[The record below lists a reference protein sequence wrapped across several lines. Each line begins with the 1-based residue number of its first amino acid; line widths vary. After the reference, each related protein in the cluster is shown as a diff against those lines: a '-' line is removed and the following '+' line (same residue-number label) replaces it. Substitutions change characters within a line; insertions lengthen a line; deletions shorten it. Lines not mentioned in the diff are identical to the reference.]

1 MMAKTCFILFLFL
14 FEIFVSQ
21 EASAPAPVAVENEP
35 RHHLVLKNDSVMVLH
50 VILPASETTMYH
62 THVHDRVAIELA
74 SASTTQQ
81 KIGESESGT
90 RLSKPGDISLPT
102 ADRPYTHRVHNVGS
116 TVFEVLDVEILQ
128 RPQIASTSA
137 TTSSGE
143 NRMAGENP
151 SVGENPSARVY
162 KWVLA
167 PGASSPT
174 HISAMHTHVRPYL
187 IVSVTGF
194 DLKMSDAD
202 GQSMTV
208 ALKPGDY
215 YWVDTKVTHTLENV
229 SSFEGQIVEVELK

>member
-1 MMAKTCFILFLFL
+1 MIMKIGFVLSAFLFG
-14 FEIFVSQ
+14 IFASQ

-50 VILPASETTMYH
+50 VILPASETTLYH
-62 THVHDRVAIELA
+62 THVHDRVAIEFA

-81 KIGESESGT
+81 KFGESEGGV

-102 ADRPYTHRVHNVGS
+102 ADSPYTHRVHNVGS
-116 TVFEVLDVEILQ
+116 TVFDVLDVEILK

-137 TTSSGE
+137 TTGTSE

-151 SVGENPSARVY
+151 SVGENPSTRVY

-167 PGASSPT
+167 PGGSSPT

-187 IVSVTGF
+187 IVSVTAF
-194 DLKMSDAD
+194 NLKMTDAD

-215 YWVDTKVTHTLENV
+215 YWVNTRVTHTLENV
-229 SSFEGQIVEVELK
+229 SPSEGQIVEVELK